1 MERSDGHERHDGHP
15 HDGNRNGV
23 IRRYLPKRSRIEPSM
38 AADVQAIVDETN
50 NRPMWVLGYRTPAEA
65 FADELLELTTNKGVA
80 LLNRQRATGH
90 LANLGLCCSKTLY

>member
-1 MERSDGHERHDGHP
+1 MERTDGHERHDGHP

-65 FADELLELTTNKGVA
+65 FADELLELTDKQA
-80 LLNRQRATGH
+80 RRFMRYWR
-90 LANLGLCCSKTLY
+90 TLSEKKRMQSRCGI

>member
-1 MERSDGHERHDGHP
+1 MERTDGHERHDGHP

-38 AADVQAIVDETN
+38 AADVQAIVDEIN

-65 FADELLELTTNKGVA
+65 FVDELLELTDKQGRCT
-80 LLNRQRATGH
+80 
-90 LANLGLCCSKTLY
+90 SK

>member
-1 MERSDGHERHDGHP
+1 MNDMMDTRTT
-15 HDGNRNGV
+15 GNRNGV

-65 FADELLELTTNKGVA
+65 SPTN
-80 LLNRQRATGH
+80 
-90 LANLGLCCSKTLY
+90 C

>member
-1 MERSDGHERHDGHP
+1 MERTDGHERHDGHP

-38 AADVQAIVDETN
+38 AADVQAIVDEIN

-65 FADELLELTTNKGVA
+65 FANGASHIVVGRPITAAAEPVA
-80 LLNRQRATGH
+80 AYER
-90 LANLGLCCSKTLY
+90 CVKEFVD